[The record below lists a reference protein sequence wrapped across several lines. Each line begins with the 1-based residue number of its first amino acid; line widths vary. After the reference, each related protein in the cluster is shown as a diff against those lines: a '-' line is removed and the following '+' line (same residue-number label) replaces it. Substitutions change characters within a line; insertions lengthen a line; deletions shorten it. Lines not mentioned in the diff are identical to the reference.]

1 MMVYL
6 ASYTELTRL
15 SSTNLLIPPRLSS
28 GRINGTAKRR
38 RTGIY
43 FAVISPLSLSPSSV
57 RERVVQPPVSTLR
70 CFAAASLQR
79 KRESWNWKPAN
90 RLRNRP
96 ALFNFCPIARGCW
109 PVASPLSLS
118 PFSFRFV
125 YFYISSLLATSLLL
139 SFNAHY
145 FALSLLSFSFFSFL
159 FPFAIAPSRS
169 YIVHFL
175 STFPSPKFFFQF
187 LPFFPFF
194 PSFLFSFTISLYLC
208 FSLSF
213 QRWERHPRNGGN
225 GLIESI
231 NKRRFFYGKQT
242 GEISFFPFSFFFTF
256 KHLRSRVS
264 NIWRSLSPPPPTQL

>member
-38 RTGIY
+38 KTGIY

-194 PSFLFSFTISLYLC
+194 PSFLFSFTISLSV
-208 FSLSF
+208 SLSLGTTSS
-213 QRWERHPRNGGN
+213 QWRKWVD
-225 GLIESI
+225 
-231 NKRRFFYGKQT
+231 
-242 GEISFFPFSFFFTF
+242 
-256 KHLRSRVS
+256 RVDK
-264 NIWRSLSPPPPTQL
+264 

>member
-38 RTGIY
+38 KTGIY

-57 RERVVQPPVSTLR
+57 RERVVQPPASTLR

-109 PVASPLSLS
+109 PVTPLSP
-118 PFSFRFV
+118 PFLFV
-125 YFYISSLLATSLLL
+125 SCIFIYHPFLQLL
-139 SFNAHY
+139 SFY
-145 FALSLLSFSFFSFL
+145 LSTPIILHSLFSLFLSFLSFFLSPLLPLAPTSFT
-159 FPFAIAPSRS
+159 FYRHSHPPSS
-169 YIVHFL
+169 
-175 STFPSPKFFFQF
+175 SSS
-187 LPFFPFF
+187 FF
-194 PSFLFSFTISLYLC
+194 PSFLFFL
-208 FSLSF
+208 
-213 QRWERHPRNGGN
+213 P
-225 GLIESI
+225 
-231 NKRRFFYGKQT
+231 
-242 GEISFFPFSFFFTF
+242 FFF
-256 KHLRSRVS
+256 RS
-264 NIWRSLSPPPPTQL
+264 RSLSLSLFLGTTSSQWRKWVDRVDK

>member
-43 FAVISPLSLSPSSV
+43 FAVISPLSLSLSLLCS
-57 RERVVQPPVSTLR
+57 REDGPASTLR

-109 PVASPLSLS
+109 PVASLS
-118 PFSFRFV
+118 PPFLFV
-125 YFYISSLLATSLLL
+125 SCIFIYHPFLQLL
-139 SFNAHY
+139 SFY
-145 FALSLLSFSFFSFL
+145 LSTPIILHSLFSLFLSFLSFFLSPLLPLAPTSFT
-159 FPFAIAPSRS
+159 FYRHSHPPSS
-169 YIVHFL
+169 
-175 STFPSPKFFFQF
+175 SSS
-187 LPFFPFF
+187 FF
-194 PSFLFSFTISLYLC
+194 PSFLFFL
-208 FSLSF
+208 
-213 QRWERHPRNGGN
+213 P
-225 GLIESI
+225 
-231 NKRRFFYGKQT
+231 
-242 GEISFFPFSFFFTF
+242 FFF
-256 KHLRSRVS
+256 RS
-264 NIWRSLSPPPPTQL
+264 RSLSISVSLFRSSDGNDILAMEEMGW

>member
-1 MMVYL
+1 M
-6 ASYTELTRL
+6 
-15 SSTNLLIPPRLSS
+15 
-28 GRINGTAKRR
+28 
-38 RTGIY
+38 
-43 FAVISPLSLSPSSV
+43 
-57 RERVVQPPVSTLR
+57 
-70 CFAAASLQR
+70 
-79 KRESWNWKPAN
+79 
-90 RLRNRP
+90 RNRP

-242 GEISFFPFSFFFTF
+242 GEISFFPFPFF
-256 KHLRSRVS
+256 LRL
-264 NIWRSLSPPPPTQL
+264 NICAREFPIFGVRYPPRPPLNCNHRTIPRERKCLKKRRKVRLTRGKEKFPFV